1 MENYNSITGI
11 ANAAITDKLAV
22 MMDASVADGVKLPT
36 GATVEIV
43 GITRSKST
51 ASGQA
56 VEVQT
61 GGLAKVTAAGT
72 IARGDYVKVDTAG
85 KVVATSTG
93 WDKAIGVCSKGGASG
108 ETVTILLKRFTV

>member
-11 ANAAITDKLAV
+11 ANAALVDKLAV
-22 MMDASVADGVKLPT
+22 MMDPSVADGVKLPT
-36 GATVEIV
+36 AATVEIV
-43 GITRSKST
+43 GITRSKTT

-56 VEVQT
+56 IEVQT
-61 GGLAKVTAAGT
+61 AGLAKCTAAGT

-85 KVVATSTG
+85 KVVTTVTAA
-93 WDKAIGVCSKGGASG
+93 DKAIGICAKGGAAN